1 VSATIFW
8 RIVKPQNDKHLHTP
22 APSAFMEAL
31 RDAEMELPHTFDS
44 GDVKVLRGMAAVC
57 RGDTKNNPF
66 RELADLIEQH
76 DAEIHVWP
84 EY

>member
-1 VSATIFW
+1 MSATILW
-8 RIVKPQNDKHLHTP
+8 RIVKPLNNKHLNTP

-31 RDAEMELPHTFDS
+31 KDADMELPHTFGS

-57 RGDTKNNPF
+57 RRDTKNNPF

-76 DAEIHVWP
+76 EADIYVWP